1 MHVLGRETAPWPI
14 SLQLRR
20 STDGAD
26 RQARSDQD
34 AVVGITT
41 SRGGQRRPEMGPPQ
55 DRAARMSSHAPRE
68 GLQTI
73 ITKS

>member
-26 RQARSDQD
+26 RQ
-34 AVVGITT
+34 V
-41 SRGGQRRPEMGPPQ
+41 RGGRALHAAQEVETSGDGVPQ